1 MLPTCESSTYM
12 AFTERN
18 AALHT
23 VNQQVNNMRDTRQHR
38 KEEETGLSFLCIQT
52 YLSLHTKLNFTV
64 QQNVAKRFATIT
76 TYQKT

>member
-18 AALHT
+18 AALHK
-23 VNQQVNNMRDTRQHR
+23 VNQQVNNMRDRRQHS
-38 KEEETGLSFLCIQT
+38 KEEERQAFLCIQT
-52 YLSLHTKLNFTV
+52 YLSFHTKLNFNV